1 MSRVFRLVRIM
12 HVIKRKGHK
21 EKFDEKKVYGS
32 VYSACY
38 VCDMKE
44 KECERIAKTVS
55 REIKSLASRN
65 KIITSEDIFKH
76 VARILKKH
84 HEDAAFMYETHRDV
98 S

>member
-1 MSRVFRLVRIM
+1 M

-21 EKFDEKKVYGS
+21 EKYDEKKVYAS
-32 VYSACY
+32 VYAACY
-38 VCDMKE
+38 VCEMPE
-44 KECERIAKTVS
+44 KGCEKIAKSVS
-55 REIKSLASRN
+55 SEVKALVNRN

-76 VARILKKH
+76 VTRILKKH